1 VNEDLLGRLAAA
13 NPVPAGTDGDLDRL
27 YARIV
32 AARTAPSRSRRSRR
46 WPIAV
51 ALAAAVAVPA
61 AAFGHRLGEAL
72 GLTNQG
78 TPVATDELRES
89 RDTKLAEAMRELQFP
104 GQMQLLG
111 ERDGVTFYAT
121 RNADGA
127 FCFAIDGG
135 GPDVTPTSPRGVGC
149 APAGFPSPDRPIMG
163 FPVIGPGGATPEHS
177 PFLQF
182 LAGFAA
188 DGVARVDLVD
198 GNGATIVSAPVV
210 DNLYAATDIPHVAVA
225 AIVAY
230 DADGQVVYRKE
241 LQR

>member
-1 VNEDLLGRLAAA
+1 VTDDLLSRLAAT
-13 NPVPAGTDGDLDRL
+13 NPVPDAADADLDRL

-32 AARTAPSRSRRSRR
+32 AARTPTPRSRR
-46 WPIAV
+46 WAIAV
-51 ALAAAVAVPA
+51 ALAAAIAVPA
-61 AAFGHRLGEAL
+61 AAFGHRLGDAL

-78 TPVATDELRES
+78 TPVATDQLRES

-111 ERDGVTFYAT
+111 ERDGVTFHAT

-135 GPDVTPTSPRGVGC
+135 PEVTPSSPRGVGC
-149 APAGFPSPDRPIMG
+149 APAGFFPSPERPIMG
-163 FPVIGPGGATPEHS
+163 FPVIGPGGATPERS
-177 PFLQF
+177 PYLHF

-198 GNGATIVSAPVV
+198 ANGATIVSAPVA
-210 DNLYAATDIPHVAVA
+210 DNLYAATDIPQVAAA

-230 DADGQVVYRKE
+230 DAEGHVVYRKE